1 MINDMINMKNF
12 DYSLLEINKL
22 SFKGVFTVNIYYI
35 KYIPTKIPDHV
46 NIDDVED
53 FLYFVFNDV
62 DGYIEEN
69 NGIRYLVFA
78 STDKNKASKN
88 YKKLWK
94 ETKSQIKAI
103 NDGNDDD
110 DDDDEP
116 IRYRKYL
123 MKIKFES

>member
-22 SFKGVFTVNIYYI
+22 SFKGVFTINIYYI

-46 NIDDVED
+46 NIDNVED

-110 DDDDEP
+110 DDEP